1 MNKLKNMSKKKSF
14 WNTFVNE
21 FSGTILITFII
32 IYTTVFI
39 LLGRAGIFNFW
50 GGNNIINGITAAVCF
65 PFVLV
70 LALCAIALIIHIV
83 VLIPLI
89 IHKIKAVYNYT
100 YFPLTVDEIKYALN
114 KNIISSKEDY
124 IKLILDSLR
133 YGITN
138 KPSLFEFFF
147 PTCYIT
153 FSQEELYLLCKAFEE
168 VFDSPII
175 IDNDMLSYL
184 NKYNT
189 HYSPFDAAKCLDEAS
204 LATIREENGKNTT
217 FALYTDGDK
226 YKEILETVDFPLY
239 VSNMDYTNNRK

>member
-1 MNKLKNMSKKKSF
+1 M
-14 WNTFVNE
+14 
-21 FSGTILITFII
+21 
-32 IYTTVFI
+32 
-39 LLGRAGIFNFW
+39 
-50 GGNNIINGITAAVCF
+50 
-65 PFVLV
+65 V
-70 LALCAIALIIHIV
+70 LALCAITLIIHIV

-226 YKEILETVDFPLY
+226 YKEILETVDFPVY
-239 VSNMDYTNNRK
+239 VSNMD